1 MAELVSSSR
10 GQFVGS
16 NDEVYDYRCVYCCD
30 ANGENTVVLSNVPCS
45 TTYGQANLG
54 SSSVSMGTADRG
66 YNPNRVRAGNS
77 MALQQADLGQGQLV
91 NTARGLRFMRYPSVA
106 RMKPVSLYARPSSP
120 VTPKVSATREL
131 ARRKRSP
138 FLNMNVSRKRQS

>member
-1 MAELVSSSR
+1 MAELISSNSI
-10 GQFVGS
+10 GF
-16 NDEVYDYRCVYCCD
+16 D
-30 ANGENTVVLSNVPCS
+30 P
-45 TTYGQANLG
+45 
-54 SSSVSMGTADRG
+54 DRG
-66 YNPNRVRAGNS
+66 YENCNCLYDLGNGQIAQQFQPCPCSSTPTSVVGNNNNSNNINNSNMYNPNNPNAGNS

-131 ARRKRSP
+131 ARRKRNP
-138 FLNMNVSRKRQS
+138 MLNFNVARKRTS

>member
-1 MAELVSSSR
+1 M
-10 GQFVGS
+10 
-16 NDEVYDYRCVYCCD
+16 
-30 ANGENTVVLSNVPCS
+30 
-45 TTYGQANLG
+45 
-54 SSSVSMGTADRG
+54 
-66 YNPNRVRAGNS
+66 YNPNNPNAGNS

-131 ARRKRSP
+131 ARRKRTP
-138 FLNMNVSRKRQS
+138 MLNMNVARKRTS

>member
-1 MAELVSSSR
+1 M
-10 GQFVGS
+10 
-16 NDEVYDYRCVYCCD
+16 
-30 ANGENTVVLSNVPCS
+30 NTVVYSNTPCA

-54 SSSVSMGTADRG
+54 SGSVSTSDKLNRNNM
-66 YNPNRVRAGNS
+66 YNPNNVRAGNS
-77 MALQQADLGQGQLV
+77 MAMQQADLGTGQLV

-131 ARRKRSP
+131 ARRKRNP
-138 FLNMNVSRKRQS
+138 MLNMNVSRKRTS